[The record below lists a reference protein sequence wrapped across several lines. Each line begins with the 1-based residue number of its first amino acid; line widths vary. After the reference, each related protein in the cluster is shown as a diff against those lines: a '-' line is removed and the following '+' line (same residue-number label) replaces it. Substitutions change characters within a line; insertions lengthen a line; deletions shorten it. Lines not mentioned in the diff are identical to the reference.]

1 MHIGI
6 LQTDAVRPEYIDEYG
21 DYPDMFRRLL
31 SIGEG
36 VTFTTYD
43 VEHGEYPA
51 RIDECDGYVM
61 TGSKRSV
68 YDDEP
73 WIRRLQEF
81 VVTLHETR
89 TRLVGVCFG
98 HQMVAQALG
107 GLAEPADAG
116 WLVGIQHNDV
126 IREEGFMS
134 PPLPQGFN
142 LVSSHKDQV
151 TKLPPGAELLAT
163 SEACPNAMF
172 RIGDHILT
180 VQGHP
185 EFLKAYSRELMTL
198 RAEILGEEKVA
209 EGMASLEGETDDA
222 IFARWMLNFL
232 AAPRQ

>member
-6 LQTDAVRPEYIDEYG
+6 LQTDSVRAEFIDEYG

-31 SIGEG
+31 SVGEG

-61 TGSKRSV
+61 TGSKLSV
-68 YDDEP
+68 YDKEP
-73 WIRRLQEF
+73 WIERLAEF
-81 VVTLHETR
+81 VVELHRTR

-98 HQMVAQALG
+98 HQMVAKALG
-107 GLAEPADAG
+107 GLAEPAEVG
-116 WLVGIQHNDV
+116 WLVGIQHNDI
-126 IREEGFMS
+126 IREEPFMS
-134 PPLPQGFN
+134 PPLPGFD

-151 TKLPPGAELLAT
+151 TQLPPGAELLAT
-163 SEACPNAMF
+163 SKACPNAMF

-180 VQGHP
+180 IQGHP
-185 EFLKAYSRELMTL
+185 EFLKSYSRELMAM
-198 RAEILGEEKVA
+198 RADILGEEKLA
-209 EGMASLEGETDDA
+209 EGMASLAGETDDTT
-222 IFARWMLNFL
+222 IARWMLNFL